1 MAEYKAIHG
10 TLFQHKTSDPLET
23 GIANATWASG
33 GALNTARSELAGAG
47 IQTAA
52 VAFGGLVY
60 PPRVGNNEL
69 YDGSSWT
76 EVGDLN
82 TARKSA
88 GAATQL
94 ASTSL
99 IFGGD
104 TVGNGTPTQAC
115 ESWNGSSWTE
125 VNDLN
130 TTSRNLS
137 GCGISTAAM
146 AMGRY
151 NPTASNYELVEHFN
165 GTSWTE
171 VADMLT
177 SRHSTSGCG
186 TQGAGLCAGGAG
198 NSNATEEF
206 SAVFTVTTE

>member
-1 MAEYKAIHG
+1 MADYKTIHG
-10 TLFQHKTSDPLET
+10 IKVKSYTTDPDNIIEGQVWYDKTNKVLQFET
-23 GIANATWASG
+23 PNVTTTGAWRTSG
-33 GALNTARSELAGAG
+33 SLNTARSRGAG
-47 IQTAA
+47 SGTKEA
-52 VAFGGLVY
+52 GL
-60 PPRVGNNEL
+60 L
-69 YDGSSWT
+69 
-76 EVGDLN
+76 
-82 TARKSA
+82 
-88 GAATQL
+88 
-94 ASTSL
+94 
-99 IFGGD
+99 FGGD
-104 TVGNGTPTQAC
+104 GPKHVETESYNGV
-115 ESWNGSSWTE
+115 SWTE

-171 VADMLT
+171 VADMST

-186 TQGAGLCAGGAG
+186 TQGAGLCAGGGG